1 MSLKP
6 SDIRAMTDDE
16 METSL
21 KKMARERLNVRF
33 RHAAS
38 EMEDT
43 SSIRKM
49 RRDYARL
56 LTIRSERARQEAKSE
71 TPKTE
76 TPKLEKNDA

>member
-1 MSLKP
+1 MSLKS

-16 METSL
+16 IETSL
-21 KKMARERLNVRF
+21 KKMARQRLNVRF

-56 LTIRSERARQEAKSE
+56 LTIRSERARKK
-71 TPKTE
+71 PNTE
-76 TPKLEKNDA
+76 TNDA

>member
-1 MSLKP
+1 MNLKP

-16 METSL
+16 VETSL
-21 KKMARERLNVRF
+21 KKMARQRLNVRF

-43 SSIRKM
+43 SAIRKM

-56 LTIRSERARQEAKSE
+56 LTIRSERARQKSQ
-71 TPKTE
+71 TE
-76 TPKLEKNDA
+76 TPKSETSDA

>member
-16 METSL
+16 VETSL

-49 RRDYARL
+49 RREYARL
-56 LTIRSERARQEAKSE
+56 LTIRSERTRQKSKSE
-71 TPKTE
+71 TPKPE
-76 TPKLEKNDA
+76 TNDA